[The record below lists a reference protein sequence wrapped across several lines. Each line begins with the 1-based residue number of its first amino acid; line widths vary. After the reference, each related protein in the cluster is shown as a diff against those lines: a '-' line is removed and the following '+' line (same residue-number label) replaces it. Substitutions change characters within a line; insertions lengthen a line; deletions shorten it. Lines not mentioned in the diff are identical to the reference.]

1 MHCVLKIE
9 PESQKKAQNEKNEH
23 VAGSVSLS
31 HGQNWKVQATPRA
44 FFSKKSQ

>member
-1 MHCVLKIE
+1 MYCVLKIQ
-9 PESQKKAQNEKNEH
+9 PESLKNAQNEKNEH

-31 HGQNWKVQATPRA
+31 HGQNWKVQTTPHA